1 MVLNRANKKNNL
13 SAALRAVVPIKSFQH
28 STHNMTTKETNES
41 IPDPITMQDAL
52 QSLVPIINGAIHEWL
67 EKQNP
72 EAIRKKVFDTLE
84 AAKDEVAP
92 KLMGFDKGSFGRG
105 WEIDH
110 CNGRAGESSIGD
122 YMKKHQTEGI
132 QQFIDQLNLTSL
144 SPFTEAEIKGLR
156 SEYRDRVIN
165 ETRQL
170 VYDRAEKDANHLVN
184 QLSVDDL
191 VSAIQKT
198 QQLLNTGYEIP
209 VTNTD

>member
-13 SAALRAVVPIKSFQH
+13 SAALRAVASIKSFQH
-28 STHNMTTKETNES
+28 STHNMATKS
-41 IPDPITMQDAL
+41 IKNQLPEPITLQEAL
-52 QSLVPIINGAIHEWL
+52 RSLVPTINGAIHEWL
-67 EKQNP
+67 QKQDP
-72 EAIRKKVFDTLE
+72 VAIRNKVFKTLE

-122 YMKKHQTEGI
+122 YMKKHQAEGI
-132 QQFIDQLNLTSL
+132 QQFIDQLELTKL
-144 SPFTEAEIKGLR
+144 RPFTAAEIQRLR
-156 SEYRDRVIN
+156 KEYRSIVISRTEKAVRV
-165 ETRQL
+165 
-170 VYDRAEKDANHLVN
+170 RAEKDANHLVN

-198 QQLLNTGYEIP
+198 QQLLGTGYEIP
-209 VTNTD
+209 VTDTN

>member
-1 MVLNRANKKNNL
+1 
-13 SAALRAVVPIKSFQH
+13 
-28 STHNMTTKETNES
+28 MTTKS
-41 IPDPITMQDAL
+41 IASHVAEPVTMQEAL
-52 QSLVPIINGAIHEWL
+52 QSLIPIINGAIHEWL

-92 KLMGFDKGSFGRG
+92 KLMGFNKGSFGRG

-122 YMKKHQTEGI
+122 YMKKHQAEGI
-132 QQFIDQLNLTSL
+132 QQFIDQLELTKL
-144 SPFTEAEIKGLR
+144 RPFNATEIQVLR
-156 SEYRDRVIN
+156 KEYRESVIRK
-165 ETRQL
+165 TREA
-170 VYDRAEKDANHLVN
+170 VRARAERDANHLVN

-198 QQLLNTGYEIP
+198 QQLLATGYEIP
-209 VTNTD
+209 VTNTN

>member
-1 MVLNRANKKNNL
+1 M
-13 SAALRAVVPIKSFQH
+13 S
-28 STHNMTTKETNES
+28 TKEINKS

-110 CNGRAGESSIGD
+110 CNGRAGESSMGD
-122 YMKKHQTEGI
+122 YMRKHQQEGI

-144 SPFTEAEIKGLR
+144 RPFTEAEIKGLR
-156 SEYRDRVIN
+156 REYRDRVIS

-209 VTNTD
+209 VTNTN

>member
-1 MVLNRANKKNNL
+1 
-13 SAALRAVVPIKSFQH
+13 
-28 STHNMTTKETNES
+28 MTTKATNKA

-67 EKQNP
+67 QKQNP

-92 KLMGFDKGSFGRG
+92 KLMGFNKGSFGRG

-122 YMKKHQTEGI
+122 YMKKHQAKGI
-132 QQFIDQLNLTSL
+132 QQFIDQLELAKL
-144 SPFTEAEIKGLR
+144 RPFNATEIQVLR
-156 SEYRDRVIN
+156 KEYREIVIR
-165 ETRQL
+165 ETSQAIRA
-170 VYDRAEKDANHLVN
+170 RAERDANHLVN
-184 QLSVDDL
+184 QLSTDDL

-198 QQLLNTGYEIP
+198 QQLLATGYNIP
-209 VTNTD
+209 VSNTN

>member
-13 SAALRAVVPIKSFQH
+13 SAALRAVAAIRSFQH
-28 STHNMTTKETNES
+28 STHSMATKATNKS

-92 KLMGFDKGSFGRG
+92 KLMGFSKGSFGRG

-122 YMKKHQTEGI
+122 YMKKHQAEGI
-132 QQFIDQLNLTSL
+132 QQFIDQLELAKL
-144 SPFTEAEIKGLR
+144 RPFNATEIQDLR
-156 SEYRDRVIN
+156 REYRDMVISRTREAVRVC
-165 ETRQL
+165 
-170 VYDRAEKDANHLVN
+170 AERDANHLVN

-198 QQLLNTGYEIP
+198 QQLLGAGYEIP
-209 VTNTD
+209 VTNTN